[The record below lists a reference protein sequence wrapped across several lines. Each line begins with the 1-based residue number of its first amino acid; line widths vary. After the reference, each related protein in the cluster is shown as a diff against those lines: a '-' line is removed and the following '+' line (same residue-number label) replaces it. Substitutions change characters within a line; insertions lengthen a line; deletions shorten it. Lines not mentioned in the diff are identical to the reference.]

1 MNLAPALA
9 EAYTYAY
16 TFNREYDGGS
26 NIPEKIE
33 TAGLTV
39 DNLLT
44 DINIHNRIEGGS
56 LSKDGP
62 LSNKAIPAGLVL
74 DRRRNKH
81 QIEYESHLDSASS
94 GTISDDL
101 FDKLFD
107 AVSPSKKHR
116 NVTGKRNTG
125 LRKSST
131 KKQHKK

>member
-33 TAGLTV
+33 TAGLSV
-39 DNLLT
+39 ESLLT
-44 DINIHNRIEGGS
+44 NSNNPNHIEGGS
-56 LSKDGP
+56 SMSKEGP
-62 LSNKAIPAGLVL
+62 LSNKTIPAGLVL

-81 QIEYESHLDSASS
+81 HIEYESHLESKSS

-107 AVSPSKKHR
+107 AVSPANKRR
-116 NVTGKRNTG
+116 NVTEKRKTG
-125 LRKSST
+125 SRKSSA
-131 KKQHKK
+131 KKHHK